1 MSDKNLIDTT
11 NIKTKV
17 RQMVQAKSPKAKIN
31 HLVAQW
37 LIQNFEFRCIMG
49 TASKDPIF
57 VYEDGVFVNKGEIF
71 IAQYCEDIL
80 EIGADNNSVNQIVQK
95 VRRLKEFKRE
105 DLGCKKLDLLCL
117 NNCVLNMKTKVQ
129 MKHNPRF
136 GFMTKIPIDYNPDAS
151 CPKFENW
158 ISEILWDEDIP
169 TCQEWFGFMIYRRY
183 HEKAAL
189 VLIGPKHSGK
199 SLFLN
204 VIEKFV
210 GEENTCAV
218 DFHDIIS
225 NRFASNNLAN
235 MLVNIND
242 ELDATDLKSTVMF
255 KRLLGKSLIPAE
267 AKNQT
272 PYKFV
277 NYAKLVFATNK
288 MPLPKTVDDPSSYYD
303 KFITFELDNVFDKD
317 NKKTDKS
324 LDIKLTTPEELSG
337 ILNWAID
344 GFQRLM
350 KNNKFT
356 KCQHW
361 EDVEKIM
368 KRSGNTISAF
378 QSQCCVEEE
387 GSLVSKQ
394 KMFDLYCTYCNLNE
408 KNIEVDLQVFGR
420 KFKPSYVINKSTGP
434 VEYRGWLNVKVNEGD
449 MLKI

>member
-1 MSDKNLIDTT
+1 MSDKKLIDTT
-11 NIKTKV
+11 NIKKKINL
-17 RQMVQAKSPKAKIN
+17 MVMSKTPKARV
-31 HLVAQW
+31 HHTVSQW

-57 VYEDGVFVNKGEIF
+57 VYEDGVFLNKGEIF

-80 EIGADNNSVNQIVQK
+80 EIGSDNNSVNQIVQK

-105 DLGCKKLDLLCL
+105 DLGCKNLDLICL
-117 NNCVLNMKTKVQ
+117 NNCVLNLKTK
-129 MKHNPRF
+129 KTHTHNPKY
-136 GFMTKIPIDYNPDAS
+136 GFMTKIPINYDPDAT

-158 ISEILWDEDIP
+158 LSEVICDEDIL
-169 TCQEWFGFMIYRRY
+169 TCQEWFGFLLYRRY
-183 HEKAAL
+183 HEKSAL

-199 SLFLN
+199 TVLLTIMEN
-204 VIEKFV
+204 FV
-210 GEENTCAV
+210 GKENTAAV
-218 DFHDIIS
+218 DFHDIIG

-235 MLVNIND
+235 KLVNIND

-255 KRLLGKSLIPAE
+255 KRLLGRSLIPAE

-272 PYKFV
+272 PYKFI
-277 NYAKLVFATNK
+277 NYAKLIFATNK
-288 MPLPKTVDDPSSYYD
+288 MPLPQNIDDPGSYYD
-303 KFITFELDNVFDKD
+303 KFITFELDNIFDKD

-337 ILNWAID
+337 ILNWAIE

-350 KNNKFT
+350 KQNCFSKS
-356 KCQHW
+356 QHW

-378 QSQCCVEEE
+378 QSQCCVQD
-387 GSLVSKQ
+387 GGNLVPKH
-394 KMFDLYCTYCNLNE
+394 KMYELYCTYCNLNE
-408 KNIEVDLQVFGR
+408 KNIEVDIQAFGR
-420 KFKPSYVINKSTGP
+420 KFKPSYAVNKSTGP
-434 VEYRGWLNVKVNEGD
+434 IEYRGWLNVKVDEGN